1 MVHGF
6 QNDFTRHKILI
17 DLEVRGFEVRG
28 LSKVHLAAVL
38 KALLYSP
45 IITRLDLLD
54 YVNQFGC
61 GSLRRAET
69 AVGADLAK
77 TLLFGRLVHNGMIKW
92 QKW

>member
-38 KALLYSP
+38 KALLYTY
-45 IITRLDLLD
+45 IFYYLCKNL
-54 YVNQFGC
+54 
-61 GSLRRAET
+61 SLQMQNIEALILS
-69 AVGADLAK
+69 GHK
-77 TLLFGRLVHNGMIKW
+77 Y
-92 QKW
+92 